1 MGGTWQIKEVPS
13 QKMILYTEK
22 QLRES
27 YKNYI
32 GSLNQARIQAGKR
45 KKIYIPIPTLE
56 EFRKIYEEYYSGVH
70 ISNE

>member
-32 GSLNQARIQAGKR
+32 GNLNQARIQAGKR

-56 EFRKIYEEYYSGVH
+56 EFREIYEEYYSGVH

>member
-32 GSLNQARIQAGKR
+32 DSLNQARIQAGKR

-56 EFRKIYEEYYSGVH
+56 EFREIYEEYYSGVH

>member
-1 MGGTWQIKEVPS
+1 
-13 QKMILYTEK
+13 MILYTEK

-56 EFRKIYEEYYSGVH
+56 EFREIYEEYYSGVH

>member
-27 YKNYI
+27 YKSYI

-56 EFRKIYEEYYSGVH
+56 EFREIYEEYYSGVH

>member
-27 YKNYI
+27 YKSYI
-32 GSLNQARIQAGKR
+32 GNLNQARIQAGKR

-56 EFRKIYEEYYSGVH
+56 EFREIYEEYYSGVH